1 MIAWGRW
8 LMVAAWAIAVAVVVL
23 VLSGVLLAPVRGDVL
38 VLASARKS
46 DYLAGS
52 TLQFHTPSG
61 WTSIGIFP
69 GVNVPAAPKT
79 LTLLEARA
87 PVGSYDTLKVA
98 NQELSVSISVQQGGL
113 NQILIG
119 VVDGGASTASIYV
132 GNESVSLGLS
142 ELSGQMKGMP
152 AFRLNDQFGRPFDNA
167 SIAGHDVLVA
177 AFHTTCKEACPLYT
191 GLFLQLQRQLPAS
204 VLLIEVTT
212 DPAKD
217 SADVLRGYA
226 GRVGASWIFLTG
238 DAAAV
243 ARFWKPFDV
252 VLSTGDVHRSTLA
265 LIDAHGYIRSFYL
278 GAPDLGGSLPRVL
291 ADQLN
296 SQGRALL
303 NSRGAGWGQ
312 AQVLDTLG
320 SIGGL
325 SSPSSTGEGQAP
337 DFFLSTLDGRRVRL
351 ADFRG
356 HPVLINFWATYCTPC
371 RAEMPLLQRMADQY
385 PKLVLLLVDERDSTP
400 AARTFATEL
409 HIHSAVLLDIDGKAA
424 DLYRIPGLPTTI
436 FVRTDGT
443 VEGRYIGQ
451 TTEQIL
457 QPHIAAIGA

>member
-1 MIAWGRW
+1 M
-8 LMVAAWAIAVAVVVL
+8 
-23 VLSGVLLAPVRGDVL
+23 
-38 VLASARKS
+38 
-46 DYLAGS
+46 
-52 TLQFHTPSG
+52 
-61 WTSIGIFP
+61 
-69 GVNVPAAPKT
+69 
-79 LTLLEARA
+79 
-87 PVGSYDTLKVA
+87 
-98 NQELSVSISVQQGGL
+98 
-113 NQILIG
+113 
-119 VVDGGASTASIYV
+119 
-132 GNESVSLGLS
+132 
-142 ELSGQMKGMP
+142 
-152 AFRLNDQFGRPFDNA
+152 
-167 SIAGHDVLVA
+167 A

-371 RAEMPLLQRMADQY
+371 RAEMPFLQRMADQY